1 MFACICRAVT
11 GDQVSAA
18 IDGGAATVAALAR
31 ATGACTKCG
40 LCKDRLRG
48 MLGQPTWPGTVPVPP
63 PAPSV
68 TVLPSA
74 ARVWGCVETI
84 GPSSS

>member
-18 IDGGAATVAALAR
+18 IDGGAATVAAVAR
-31 ATGACTKCG
+31 ATGACTRCG

-48 MLGQPTWPGTVPVPP
+48 MLGAPVQPL
-63 PAPSV
+63 PAV
-68 TVLPSA
+68 A
-74 ARVWGCVETI
+74 ACPAVAT
-84 GPSSS
+84 PAA